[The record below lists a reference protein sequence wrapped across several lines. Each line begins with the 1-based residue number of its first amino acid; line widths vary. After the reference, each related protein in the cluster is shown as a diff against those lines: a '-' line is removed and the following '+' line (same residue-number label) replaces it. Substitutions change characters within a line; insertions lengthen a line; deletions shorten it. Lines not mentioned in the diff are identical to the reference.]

1 MNPVGHGETAEH
13 LPVVELK
20 EEPAGH
26 IGFSGHFPDD
36 ALKFVHV
43 TLTEHL
49 PVVELKFVHAGKDE
63 HFLEVELYDTPTSHN
78 GDVLQK
84 VDTRFVP

>member
-1 MNPVGHGETAEH
+1 VNPVGHGETAEH

-26 IGFSGHFPDD
+26 IGFS
-36 ALKFVHV
+36 
-43 TLTEHL
+43 EHL